1 MAKVKEIVPQELYT
15 VEVVVSSYGGVTSE
29 ADPDD
34 DWGRDSTWTS
44 HTVEGIRFPPK
55 TKYSEAVQVPFRP
68 RRGVNYYLLVAQYS
82 TGDSFGSD
90 DGANFEV
97 IGLYQ
102 DKAIAEENHRRLEAT
117 DDNTTTSVELIAEN
131 GKTYTFGIP
140 WNGYFE
146 SLDYV
151 DLLTVSL

>member
-1 MAKVKEIVPQELYT
+1 MARIKEIIEDENYT
-15 VEVVVSSYGGVTSE
+15 VEVMVSVYGGVTRE

-34 DWGRDSTWTS
+34 EWGRDSTWTS
-44 HTVEGIRFPPK
+44 HDVRGIRFPSSK
-55 TKYSEAVQVPFRP
+55 QYGYTVTVPFKP
-68 RRGVNYYLLVAQYS
+68 KVNTDYYLLVAQYS

-90 DGANFEV
+90 DGANFEI

-102 DKAIAEENHRRLEAT
+102 SKRIAEENLQKLEAT
-117 DDNTTTSVELIAEN
+117 RKDVRSVTLTAEN
-131 GKTYTFGIP
+131 GKKYTFAVP

-151 DLLTVSL
+151 ELHTVRI